1 VTAALRVSPRPFQI
15 MVAATIAIGM
25 ISPLL
30 ITFGSPEVPAHPSAL
45 WLVLGTA
52 LVALQ
57 LRHSVAASRG
67 EWPRAGG
74 WTLLAMAVIVY
85 APLPWLTWNWLAT
98 QPLVMASAP
107 MVLRSPRLARAAA
120 AVPAVGTALFFPL
133 VWGPFLRPA
142 SVSPDAALLEM
153 VFWGIVLPMSAVVL
167 YGAARMVRGARE
179 LQAAHTELAELAI
192 AQERLRVSRDL
203 HDLIGQS
210 LSAVSL
216 RGDLALRLVTT
227 DPSAAETEIANLTAT
242 ARAALHDM
250 LAVTSDSGGT
260 DLQTEADGARALL
273 AAAGIEA
280 AVELDPAALTL
291 PARTVFAWALREG
304 VTNVLRHSAAT
315 NCSITVGSGPDGAA
329 ALEIVND
336 GVGRAGA
343 GAGAVAGD
351 GDGDGGDGD
360 GDGNGAGL
368 GGGVGSAT
376 GSGLIGLAERA
387 RAFGGE
393 LTAGPRTG
401 DWYCLRVEIPGESS

>member
-1 VTAALRVSPRPFQI
+1 

-30 ITFGSPEVPAHPSAL
+30 ITFGSPGSPARPSVLWPAL
-45 WLVLGTA
+45 GVVLVG
-52 LVALQ
+52 LQ

-67 EWPRAGG
+67 ERPRAGG
-74 WTLLAMAVIVY
+74 WTLLAMAVLVY
-85 APLPWLTWNWLAT
+85 APLPWLTWNWLAA

-107 MVLRSPRLARAAA
+107 MVLRSPKLARAVA
-120 AVPAVGTALFFPL
+120 AVPAVGTALYLAL
-133 VWGPFLRPA
+133 VYGPFLMPA
-142 SVSPDAALLEM
+142 SLPPDLALLDAG
-153 VFWGIVLPMSAVVL
+153 FWGIALPMSAVAI

-216 RGDLALRLVTT
+216 RGDLALRLVTA
-227 DPSAAETEIANLTAT
+227 DPAAAEAEIANLTAT

-250 LAVTSDSGGT
+250 LVVTSDSGGT
-260 DLQTEADGARALL
+260 DLETEADGARALL

-280 AVELDPAALTL
+280 AAELDPAALTL

-315 NCSITVGSGPDGAA
+315 TCSITVGSGPDGAA
-329 ALEIVND
+329 ALEILND
-336 GVGRAGA
+336 GVRPTGTGA
-343 GAGAVAGD
+343 GPAP
-351 GDGDGGDGD
+351 
-360 GDGNGAGL
+360 
-368 GGGVGSAT
+368 

-393 LTAGPRTG
+393 LTAGPLTG
-401 DWYCLRVEIPGESS
+401 NWYRLRVEIPGEAS